1 MLNRL
6 TEKQETFALKVI
18 DGLSLSDAYRQSYRA
33 EYMKPPTIH
42 VEASRLATNPKVA
55 LRLREL
61 SKQKEADRNMQAL
74 RREDFVLESLKNESL
89 TAASDSARVRAL
101 ELMGKNIGMFD
112 GRRDKEEEPE
122 LTAKELKQKLEQKL
136 EEYFRRYVCT
146 Q

>member
-74 RREDFVLESLKNESL
+74 RREDFVLESLKNESQ
-89 TAASDSARVRAL
+89 TATTDSARIRAL
-101 ELMGKNIGMFD
+101 ELMGKTLGMFD
-112 GRRDKEEEPE
+112 GRRDKEEPPK
-122 LTAKELKQKLEQKL
+122 LTSDELKQKIAEKL
-136 EEYFRRYVCT
+136 CRYFNISSSV
-146 Q
+146 